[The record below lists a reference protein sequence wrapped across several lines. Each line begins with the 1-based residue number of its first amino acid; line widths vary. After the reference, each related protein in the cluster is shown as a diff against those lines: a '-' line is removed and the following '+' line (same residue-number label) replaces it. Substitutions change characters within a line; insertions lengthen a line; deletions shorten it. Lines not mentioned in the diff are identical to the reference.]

1 MKNFNYLKVGNI
13 NILPILNKITNAD
26 WDEWTYKQDTFEA
39 HSKTKNLTVIT
50 NEKYN
55 DKPGLK
61 TSNYRLIE
69 ESVEIIKDIL
79 KVKYGEGKLTSIEIA
94 KLPAGAEVARHID
107 KGYSLESNPRI
118 HLVLQTNND
127 VIFTVDGEDKNMKV
141 GELWEINNTKK
152 HSVRNKGNI
161 DRIHMI
167 IDYKQIN
174 SSLI

>member
-61 TSNYRLIE
+61 L
-69 ESVEIIKDIL
+69 VII
-79 KVKYGEGKLTSIEIA
+79 G
-94 KLPAGAEVARHID
+94 
-107 KGYSLESNPRI
+107 
-118 HLVLQTNND
+118 
-127 VIFTVDGEDKNMKV
+127 
-141 GELWEINNTKK
+141 
-152 HSVRNKGNI
+152 
-161 DRIHMI
+161 
-167 IDYKQIN
+167 
-174 SSLI
+174 